1 MTGLELGGLML
12 LVAGSFAATNVD
24 NLILLVVLMGAE
36 PSRRVSVVLGFLS
49 AAACVLV
56 IATLGALV
64 GTGLD
69 PALLGYFGLVP
80 LGFGIVLPV
89 MPRQAE
95 PYLNAVGASPLA
107 AGGVIGLLFSVFSL
121 MQFIFSPI
129 LGRLSDRYGRRPLLI
144 LSLLGSVVFYALYG
158 FAVSLPATQARLAL
172 GLMLASRIGAGIA
185 GASVGTAAPTRRPS
199 TARSISMATLR

>member
-80 LGFGIVLPV
+80 LGFGIVLLY
-89 MPRQAE
+89 RR
-95 PYLNAVGASPLA
+95 LRGARPEETA
-107 AGGVIGLLFSVFSL
+107 AGEARAVARYGAGGLSTFLLMFSNSGDSLAIFFPLLAESDLQSLLWEIGLFVT
-121 MQFIFSPI
+121 MA
-129 LGRLSDRYGRRPLLI
+129 LLWA
-144 LSLLGSVVFYALYG
+144 ALAWRIADQPG
-158 FAVSLPATQARLAL
+158 IAL
-172 GLMLASRIGAGIA
+172 RMERIGENLVPWIMMGAGIYILMN
-185 GASVGTAAPTRRPS
+185 TATD
-199 TARSISMATLR
+199 TLA

>member
-80 LGFGIVLPV
+80 LGFGIVLLY
-89 MPRQAE
+89 RR
-95 PYLNAVGASPLA
+95 LRGARPEETA
-107 AGGVIGLLFSVFSL
+107 AGEARAVA
-121 MQFIFSPI
+121 
-129 LGRLSDRYGRRPLLI
+129 RYGAGG
-144 LSLLGSVVFYALYG
+144 LST
-158 FAVSLPATQARLAL
+158 FAARF
-172 GLMLASRIGAGIA
+172 
-185 GASVGTAAPTRRPS
+185 
-199 TARSISMATLR
+199 

>member
-80 LGFGIVLPV
+80 LGFGIVLLY
-89 MPRQAE
+89 RR
-95 PYLNAVGASPLA
+95 LRGARPEETA
-107 AGGVIGLLFSVFSL
+107 AGEARAVARYWAGGLS
-121 MQFIFSPI
+121 IF
-129 LGRLSDRYGRRPLLI
+129 
-144 LSLLGSVVFYALYG
+144 A
-158 FAVSLPATQARLAL
+158 ARF
-172 GLMLASRIGAGIA
+172 
-185 GASVGTAAPTRRPS
+185 
-199 TARSISMATLR
+199 